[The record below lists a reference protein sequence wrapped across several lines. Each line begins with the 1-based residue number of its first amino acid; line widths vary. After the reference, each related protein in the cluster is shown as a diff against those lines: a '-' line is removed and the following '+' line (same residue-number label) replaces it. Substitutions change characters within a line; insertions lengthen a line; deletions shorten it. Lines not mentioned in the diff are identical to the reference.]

1 MNHGQYYIRK
11 GIEEAAS
18 LLVNLDAYHKQ
29 SQAIQNMARIII
41 LAFLSGGKVL
51 VCGNGG
57 SACDAMHFAE
67 ELTGRFR
74 KNRRALPAISLTDS
88 AHITCVGNDFG
99 FEHVFS
105 RAIEALGKPEDV
117 LVCLSTSGNSKN
129 VLLAVEQAKG
139 FGMEVICLLGK
150 GGGRLKGQGDVE
162 LIVPSQTSERVQE
175 VHMLVLHLLVET
187 IERELFPEN
196 YEGKE

>member
-1 MNHGQYYIRK
+1 MNHKQYYIRK
-11 GIEEAAS
+11 GLEEAAS
-18 LLVNLDAYHKQ
+18 LMVNLDAYHKQ
-29 SQAIQNMARIII
+29 SAAIGSMAESIITS
-41 LAFLSGGKVL
+41 FRKGGKAL

-88 AHITCVGNDFG
+88 AHLTCVGNDYG
-99 FEHVFS
+99 FDYVFS
-105 RAIEALGKPEDV
+105 RAVEALGKPQDV
-117 LVCLSTSGNSKN
+117 LVAISTSGNSKN

-139 FGMEVICLLGK
+139 IGMDVVCLLGK
-150 GGGRLKGQGDVE
+150 DGGALKGQGDAE
-162 LIVPSQTSERVQE
+162 IIVPSQTTERIQE
-175 VHMLVLHLLVET
+175 VHMMVLHLVIET

-196 YEGKE
+196 YHE